1 MELESALMPS
11 GMMDINGLGKMR
23 VVGLEEFIEE
33 FGFDPRQTEDEALEA
48 NVAAVAEWDNAKEL
62 NVVCH
67 TEGLSNMDWEF
78 FWIILIV
85 IGLDGYLY
93 WHFSHIFN
101 LQYDLTNKLLT
112 KFHTQEP
119 QTEVNTV
126 RFRYYRK

>member
-1 MELESALMPS
+1 
-11 GMMDINGLGKMR
+11 
-23 VVGLEEFIEE
+23 
-33 FGFDPRQTEDEALEA
+33 
-48 NVAAVAEWDNAKEL
+48 
-62 NVVCH
+62 
-67 TEGLSNMDWEF
+67 MDWEF

-119 QTEVNTV
+119 QAEVNTDLGFDITGNEIMQV
-126 RFRYYRK
+126 TDREE